1 MPSLSHSENSPNPSR
16 IQVRMA
22 WRLVLCLFGHLTL
35 LFFLAIYL
43 VSSLNSVRL
52 YTPVAHAEEI
62 VLESLNTIPAL
73 LGAMDAERR
82 AFQKSGDSR
91 DLALYSQMRDT
102 VERNLDALNTPL
114 VLPSEQEKQRRA
126 LVRMWIS
133 DIGDFAMTQ
142 PKGKTASPDAL
153 NTSSRALLNQ
163 LRNLFSE
170 RVLDRIDFLD
180 SLVPAYPAP
189 GALASRNHEYPFQD
203 AARNWHAP
211 SDAHAFSVGEMKR
224 ARNCAGQ
231 LVRRLRQI
239 LDALDLLYP

>member
-1 MPSLSHSENSPNPSR
+1 MTLW
-16 IQVRMA
+16 QA
-22 WRLVLCLFGHLTL
+22 WMRQ
-35 LFFLAIYL
+35 
-43 VSSLNSVRL
+43 
-52 YTPVAHAEEI
+52 AE
-62 VLESLNTIPAL
+62 SDFRT
-73 LGAMDAERR
+73 AERVDNPADR
-82 AFQKSGDSR
+82 RTRCQALSKYQQCAEKSIKGILDKLFAAGLVAQGSDR
-91 DLALYSQMRDT
+91 GHRVARYAAVLSALP
-102 VERNLDALNTPL
+102 ATP
-114 VLPSEQEKQRRA
+114 
-126 LVRMWIS
+126 
-133 DIGDFAMTQ
+133 G
-142 PKGKTASPDAL
+142 
-153 NTSSRALLNQ
+153 SRALLNQ